1 MDKLAIVVRDDG
13 YDKMLTPL
21 TFAFL
26 SAKKGVQV
34 DILFVLWAVRALTKD
49 GAAALE
55 IDGRHAA
62 DTEALRDTLVE
73 GGEPTGILDWLTH
86 LAGTGQVNLYGC
98 RIAAATFGVDDSNLI
113 PEAAGI
119 VDATWFLEERRSP
132 PTIVSTSDPGV
143 VETPSNCVC

>member
-1 MDKLAIVVRDDG
+1 MKKLAIVVRDDS

-26 SAKKGVQV
+26 SARKGVQV
-34 DILFVLWAVRALTKD
+34 DMLFVLWAVRALTKA

-62 DTEALRDTLVE
+62 DAAALRRTLAE
-73 GGEPTGILDWLTH
+73 DGDPTDILDWLTL
-86 LAGTGQVNLYGC
+86 LAGTGKVNLYGC
-98 RIAAATFGVDDSNLI
+98 RLAAATFGVAESDLI

-119 VDATWFLEERRSP
+119 VDAAWFLEEKA
-132 PTIVSTSDPGV
+132 IAADH
-143 VETPSNCVC
+143 CQYF